1 MQNYSGMLVLAR
13 GQAAEDKLKIGMIS
27 SIDAALG
34 RAKIAFGDFSSAN
47 LPAPDILVL
56 KDKNQL
62 YRDLLTSAA
71 GMETAD
77 FKAVFKVSMLQDR
90 PGSAALMEALELLKD
105 RPGALELATVSLEQ
119 KINGSLEIQAGTER
133 GKAR

>member
-1 MQNYSGMLVLAR
+1 MLVLAHGR
-13 GQAAEDKLKIGMIS
+13 TAEDELKIGMIS
-27 SIDAALG
+27 SIDAAQG

-62 YRDLLTSAA
+62 YRDLLTSASV
-71 GMETAD
+71 METAD

-105 RPGALELATVSLEQ
+105 RPGALQLATVSLQE
-119 KINGSLEIQAGTER
+119 KINSSLELHNGAER
-133 GKAR
+133 GKSR

>member
-1 MQNYSGMLVLAR
+1 MQNYSGMLVLAH
-13 GQAAEDKLKIGMIS
+13 GQADDKLKIGMIS
-27 SIDAALG
+27 SIDAAQG
-34 RAKIAFGDFSSAN
+34 RAKISFGDFSSAN
-47 LPAPDILVL
+47 LSSGDILVL

-71 GMETAD
+71 AMETAD

-90 PGSAALMEALELLKD
+90 PGSAALLEALELLKD
-105 RPGALELATVSLEQ
+105 RPGALELATVSLEANL
-119 KINGSLEIQAGTER
+119 KGSLEIQTGAER